1 MKFRYNHSI
10 AVQQD
15 GDKKQEKPRIPGQA
29 PGPMPDEVL
38 QAKEKTEKSKVR
50 KNKVWILS

>member
-1 MKFRYNHSI
+1 MKFRYHYSI

-38 QAKEKTEKSKVR
+38 QAKEKTEKSKVSE
-50 KNKVWILS
+50 NKV